1 MARRPT
7 HDVAPREALDRM
19 AFLVAFALGVGGG
32 LLLKA
37 LGEYPLLTAGYA
49 ALVLVFYAISAWVG
63 GRIKIEPETIGD
75 NCYYLGFLFTLASL
89 AYTLYQMSDPTTN
102 GQRTVDIP
110 EVISGFGVAL
120 SSTIIGVFL
129 RVYLMQLR
137 PDFVAKDREVRA
149 DINRAFM
156 DFRKKMSG
164 MLSQMK
170 GYAAESVQLASERDE
185 RLRNST
191 EKFAEDHQESLRTSA
206 ELLSKHMNEAFLTV
220 ANTAIENISKAVT
233 ENNNAQQIQMA
244 EAITEMKNLKAQLSE
259 QEVES
264 IEEIKQRRKR
274 LIAELEVAEKQVQS
288 HNEAMNQY
296 IMITRRSADAMT
308 KRILP
313 ALDALE
319 EKINNMPPV
328 HDASY
333 YSEEE
338 VKKAAEPQVDKIV
351 VPEPRRSQP

>member
-1 MARRPT
+1 M

-19 AFLVAFALGVGGG
+19 AFLVAFVLGVGGG

-37 LGEYPLLTAGYA
+37 LEAHPFLTAGYA
-49 ALVLVFYAISAWVG
+49 ALILVIYAISAWAA
-63 GRIKIEPETIGD
+63 GRIKIEPETVGD

-89 AYTLYQMSDPTTN
+89 AYTLYQMSGSTTN
-102 GQRTVDIP
+102 GARPVDIP

-120 SSTIIGVFL
+120 SSTIFGVFL
-129 RVYLMQLR
+129 RVFLMQLR

-233 ENNNAQQIQMA
+233 ENNRAQQIQIA
-244 EAITEMKNLKAQLSE
+244 EMKNLKAQLWE

-264 IEEIKQRRKR
+264 IKEIKQRRKR

-288 HNEAMNQY
+288 HNEAMGQY

-338 VKKAAEPQVDKIV
+338 VKKAAEPHVEKIV
-351 VPEPRRSQP
+351 VP